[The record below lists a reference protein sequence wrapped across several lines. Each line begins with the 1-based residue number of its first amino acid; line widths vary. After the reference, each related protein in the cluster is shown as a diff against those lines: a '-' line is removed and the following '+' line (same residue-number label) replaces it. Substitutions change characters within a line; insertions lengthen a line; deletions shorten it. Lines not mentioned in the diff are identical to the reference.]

1 MVGPGTPARCVR
13 TALETEFLDMFKAP
27 LCGGA
32 CCYSY
37 ALLDRSKQAPG
48 VECSANAARDRLLG
62 WSWIGPELVR
72 FHCAQSEKRG
82 TQSRWKI

>member
-1 MVGPGTPARCVR
+1 MVGPIARAPCVR
-13 TALETEFLDMFKAP
+13 TAPETEFLDMCKAP
-27 LCGGA
+27 LRGGA
-32 CCYSY
+32 CCYSH

-48 VECSANAARDRLLG
+48 VECSANCAGDRLLG

-72 FHCAQSEKRG
+72 FQYAQSEKRG